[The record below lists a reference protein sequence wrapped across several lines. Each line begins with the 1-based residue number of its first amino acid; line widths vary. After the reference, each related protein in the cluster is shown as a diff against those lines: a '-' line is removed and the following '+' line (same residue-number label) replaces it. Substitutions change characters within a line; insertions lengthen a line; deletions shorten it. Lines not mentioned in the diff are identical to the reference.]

1 MNDPLAFALAVLAL
15 LAVPGPTNT
24 LLAAS
29 GAAAGYR
36 RSLRLLPAELG
47 GYWIAIGVLLLV
59 VGPLAAAHPF
69 VPILSKL
76 VASLYLVYSAILLWR
91 SAGRGM
97 MEGAGP
103 ITFARVFTTTLLNPK
118 ALIFAFAIF
127 PRGDIATIVPF
138 AGLFSLLVVCVA
150 QGWIALGKAIAHH
163 AAGFATP
170 DRIARIAALVLGA
183 FSLWIGGSAIASAL
197 T

>member
-29 GAAAGYR
+29 GATAGFR

-47 GYWIAIGVLLLV
+47 GYWVAIGVLLLV
-59 VGPLAAAHPF
+59 IGLLAAAHPF

-76 VASLYLVYSAILLWR
+76 VASLYLVYSAISLWR
-91 SAGRGM
+91 DAGRGM

-127 PRGDIATIVPF
+127 PRGDIATLLPF
-138 AGLFSLLVVCVA
+138 AGLFSVLVVIVA
-150 QGWIALGKAIAHH
+150 QGWIVLGNAIARH
-163 AAGFATP
+163 AAGLVTP
-170 DRIARIAALVLGA
+170 ARIARAAALALAVFA
-183 FSLWIGGSAIASAL
+183 LWIGGSALAAAL
-197 T
+197 S